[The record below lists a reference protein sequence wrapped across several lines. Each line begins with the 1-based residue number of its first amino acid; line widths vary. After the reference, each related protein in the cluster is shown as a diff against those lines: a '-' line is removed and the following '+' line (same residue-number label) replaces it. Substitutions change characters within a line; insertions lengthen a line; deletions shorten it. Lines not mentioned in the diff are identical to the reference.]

1 MFGIDDAITSV
12 ANLASTVV
20 ERIYPDATV
29 VEKAKLDRIAAEI
42 SNEFNLVLGQLEINK
57 VEASSSSIFIAGARP
72 AAMWVGVI
80 TLFYIGIGGS
90 LLNWLAL
97 CFNLPPFPV
106 VVNSASTD
114 ILMGLLGLGGLRTF
128 DKLKGIDTKS
138 ISRG

>member
-1 MFGIDDAITSV
+1 MFGIDDAINSV

-97 CFNLPPFPV
+97 CFNLPPFPII
-106 VVNSASTD
+106 NGSASTE
-114 ILMGLLGLGGLRTF
+114 ILMGLLGLGGLRSF
-128 DKLKGIDTKS
+128 DKLKGIDTK
-138 ISRG
+138 IVGK

>member
-20 ERIYPDATV
+20 ERIYPDATI

-57 VEASSSSIFIAGARP
+57 VEAASSSFFVAGARP
-72 AAMWVGVI
+72 AAMWVGVLS
-80 TLFYIGIGGS
+80 LFYMGIGGS
-90 LLNWLAL
+90 LLSWLAI
-97 CFNLPPFPV
+97 CFNLPPLPII
-106 VVNSASTD
+106 NESTSTD

-128 DKLKGIDTKS
+128 DKLKGVDTK
-138 ISRG
+138 IVGK

>member
-72 AAMWVGVI
+72 AAMWV
-80 TLFYIGIGGS
+80 
-90 LLNWLAL
+90 
-97 CFNLPPFPV
+97 
-106 VVNSASTD
+106 
-114 ILMGLLGLGGLRTF
+114 
-128 DKLKGIDTKS
+128 
-138 ISRG
+138 